1 LEIESDEAAMMKIRV
16 SNYSALP
23 PMRPFARKIARRKSY
38 TERVTET
45 ISQLDSP
52 PEKTA
57 LRVVSVSLGSA
68 TRDSIAH
75 AEILGRD
82 FSIERRGTNGDLKK
96 AADLISESDGDVD
109 AIGLGGIDLYLVAG
123 ARRYKMRDAARLAA
137 HAGSTPVVDGSGLKD
152 TLERQTIQFLQHE
165 NIVDFRGKKV
175 LLTCA
180 VDRFG
185 LAQELVKV
193 GARCTFG
200 DFLFIL
206 NAPIP
211 IRNLRA
217 IRRLGAFILPIA
229 CRLPFKMLY
238 PTGEKQT
245 EIKSN
250 ATVEKWFDENEII
263 AGDFL
268 LIRRFLPE
276 SLQGK
281 IIITNTVTK
290 TDVELLRERGLK
302 TLITTTPEFEGRSF
316 GANVMES
323 VFAALGARSSREYS
337 ALLEKLDW
345 QPRVVHFDQQ

>member
-1 LEIESDEAAMMKIRV
+1 
-16 SNYSALP
+16 
-23 PMRPFARKIARRKSY
+23 MRPFECKTARCKSY
-38 TERVTET
+38 TERVPNTL
-45 ISQLDSP
+45 SDNAKKPLH
-52 PEKTA
+52 
-57 LRVVSVSLGSA
+57 VVSVSLGSA

-75 AEILGRD
+75 AEILNRA
-82 FSIERRGTNGDLKK
+82 FCIERRGTNGDLEK
-96 AADLISESDGDVD
+96 AADLISKLDGDVD

-137 HAGSTPVVDGSGLKD
+137 CAGSTPVVDGSGLKD
-152 TLERQTIQFLQHE
+152 TLERQTIQFLQNE
-165 NIVDFRGKKV
+165 NIIDFRKKNV

-185 LAQELVKV
+185 LAEELVKI

-206 NAPIP
+206 GAPFP
-211 IRNLRA
+211 IKNLRA

-250 ATVEKWFDENEII
+250 AAVEKWFAQNEIV

-276 SLQGK
+276 KLQGK

-290 TDVELLRERGLK
+290 ADVELLRERGLK
-302 TLITTTPEFEGRSF
+302 TLITTTPEFDGRSF

-323 VFAALGARSSREYS
+323 VFAALGARSTREYS
-337 ALLEKLDW
+337 ALLEKLGW
-345 QPRVVHFDQQ
+345 QPRIVNFDQN

>member
-1 LEIESDEAAMMKIRV
+1 VPTIVSD
-16 SNYSALP
+16 N
-23 PMRPFARKIARRKSY
+23 
-38 TERVTET
+38 
-45 ISQLDSP
+45 
-52 PEKTA
+52 EKKP
-57 LRVVSVSLGSA
+57 LYVVSVSLGSA
-68 TRDSIAH
+68 TRDSIAR
-75 AEILGRD
+75 AEILGRVIT
-82 FSIERRGTNGDLKK
+82 IERRGTDGDLGK
-96 AADLISESDGDVD
+96 AAQLISELDGEAD

-137 HAGSTPVVDGSGLKD
+137 GAGSTPVVDGSGLKD
-152 TLERQTIQFLQHE
+152 TLERQAIQFLQRE
-165 NIVDFRGKKV
+165 NIVNFRGKNV

-185 LAQELVKV
+185 LAEELVKV

-217 IRRLGAFILPIA
+217 IRRLGAFILPVA

-250 ATVEKWFDENEII
+250 KTVEKWFTQNEII

-276 SLQGK
+276 NLRGK
-281 IIITNTVTK
+281 IILTNTVTK
-290 TDVELLRERGLK
+290 ADIELLRARGLK
-302 TLITTTPEFEGRSF
+302 TLITTTPEFNGRSF
-316 GANVMES
+316 GTNVMEG
-323 VFAALGARSSREYS
+323 VFAALGARSEREYS
-337 ALLEKLDW
+337 ALLEQLDW
-345 QPRVVHFDQQ
+345 KPRIVNF